1 MAKKKNVV
9 KQASG
14 LTGLIVILMIV
25 VGWLLAASVVL
36 LDDTAAKQA
45 QLIESGREF
54 LKDKLYVR
62 AAERFTTALQD
73 YKTDQNPAY
82 ETELL
87 SIYKEGN
94 LMDQYYALI
103 DSRRSS
109 GTAQV
114 QEYLDRAQGFLD
126 AGSTSRAVDVLKEGV
141 AATGAEEL
149 VVLYESVRYE
159 CQPAST
165 TFTELVQ
172 PSADWY
178 VPAFDGEHW
187 GYIGSNGRTA
197 IEFQYEE
204 ALPFAGNYAVVKLD
218 GVYTLIDKDGNWNA
232 VDKEGLDKVTMV
244 VGTGLIGVKDG
255 QYRIYTNTFART
267 SEETYENACLN
278 DNGIIAVQKG
288 GKWALLSANLEPITD
303 YVFSNVA
310 FNSRGQIFSGD
321 FAVVA
326 DENGYFL
333 INSKGEAYF
342 GERFAD
348 AKGMEGGFFAV
359 ADASGKWG
367 FANEKA
373 EVIVPY
379 EYDDACSFSNALGA
393 VKVAGQW
400 GYVNKYNTMIIE
412 PQFESAYPFLEGYA
426 LTTDATGYYKILK
439 LKFFDQF

>member
-1 MAKKKNVV
+1 MAKRKNVV

-14 LTGLIVILMIV
+14 LTGMIVVLMIV

-45 QLIESGREF
+45 QVIESGREF

-62 AAERFTTALQD
+62 AADRFVTALRD
-73 YKTDQNPAY
+73 YKTDQNLAY

-114 QEYLDRAQGFLD
+114 QEYVDRAQGFLD
-126 AGSTSRAVDVLKEGV
+126 DGSTNRAVDVLKEGV
-141 AATGAEEL
+141 AATNSEEL
-149 VVLYESVRYE
+149 INLYESLRYE
-159 CQPAST
+159 YQPTST

-187 GYIGSNGRTA
+187 GYIGSNGRTLL
-197 IEFQYEE
+197 EFQYEE
-204 ALPFAGNYAVVKLD
+204 ALPFSGNYAAVKLN

-232 VDKEGLDKVTMV
+232 IDKEGLDQVTMV
-244 VGTGLIGVKDG
+244 AGTRLVGVKDG
-255 QYRIYTNTFART
+255 QYRIYTNTFFKT
-267 SEETYENACLN
+267 SDETYENVYLS
-278 DNGIIAVQKG
+278 DNGIAAVQKG
-288 GKWALLSANLEPITD
+288 GKWALLNGNLEPVTD
-303 YVFSNVA
+303 YIFTDVA
-310 FNSRGQIFSGD
+310 VNSRGQVFSGD
-321 FAVVA
+321 YAVVA
-326 DENGYFL
+326 DESGYFL
-333 INSKGEAYF
+333 INSKGEPYF
-342 GERFAD
+342 EARFAN
-348 AKGMEGGFFAV
+348 AKGMEGGLFAV

-373 EVIVPY
+373 EVIVPCEY
-379 EYDDACSFSNALGA
+379 EDACSFSNYLGA
-393 VKVAGQW
+393 VKVLDEW
-400 GYVNKYNTMIIE
+400 GYVNRYNMMIIE
-412 PQFESAYPFLEGYA
+412 PQFDQAYPFVEGCA
-426 LTTDATGYYKILK
+426 LTVGGTGYYDVLK